1 LKTNIRFTAPCLSP
15 VPLTII
21 ASGRRSEGRFRI
33 TARESKNWTLR
44 GKRGQ
49 QSPMRALCLTLLGIL
64 FIAGCGAS
72 TSQQT
77 STAKK
82 PEAATAPA
90 TEVAP
95 APKPEPAA
103 TETAA
108 APASLPPSLEA
119 GEIRREAL
127 LKVLSAGPGRF
138 LQRVKVARVL
148 DDKGRFAGWQIVKLF
163 PGESDVSSPFVP
175 GDTLL
180 RVNGQSVERPEQF
193 KSLWDSLALSSELVL
208 TVRRGG
214 QQSDVRYRIVTEQL
228 PQ

>member
-1 LKTNIRFTAPCLSP
+1 
-15 VPLTII
+15 
-21 ASGRRSEGRFRI
+21 
-33 TARESKNWTLR
+33 
-44 GKRGQ
+44 
-49 QSPMRALCLTLLGIL
+49 MRALCLTVLGVLL
-64 FIAGCGAS
+64 IAGCGAS

-82 PEAATAPA
+82 PEPAPAPA
-90 TEVAP
+90 TEAAP
-95 APKPEPAA
+95 APEPAQA
-103 TETAA
+103 ATAA
-108 APASLPPSLEA
+108 APATLPPSLEA
-119 GEIRREAL
+119 GEIRREVL

-148 DDKGRFAGWQIVKLF
+148 DDKGRFAGWQIVQLF
-163 PGESDVSSPFVP
+163 PGEGDVSSPLVP

-208 TVRRGG
+208 TVRRAG